1 MRIPLYTYLFYEKL
15 YVTLLYIYLCRFR
28 CITGESSVISV
39 VNVILLVSR
48 TDSVHTA
55 TLLGGFRY
63 TVSYLCGLHILLE

>member
-1 MRIPLYTYLFYEKL
+1 M
-15 YVTLLYIYLCRFR
+15 
-28 CITGESSVISV
+28 ISV

-63 TVSYLCGLHILLE
+63 AVSYLCGLHILLE